1 MGDSGFKIKNSGNPN
16 LVVTNQNLENSNPGT
31 GIQNLSK
38 TDPVVRSQYPESP
51 PPFWLLDSGFGC
63 ILCSAFFILQFRF
76 FLVLLSLVFM
86 LSSCGSGL
94 IRQQEKQIILQ
105 QEEIDQQK
113 REIEALKLAKQ
124 NEEKKRSDCYLA
136 FRDFEKAQTDKD
148 SHKAISLYRQGL
160 SICPDDDVA
169 HYELGKILRG
179 IGQTKEA
186 EKEFEEA
193 LKINPNFTEAKRQLE
208 AIRNR

>member
-1 MGDSGFKIKNSGNPN
+1 M
-16 LVVTNQNLENSNPGT
+16 VVTNQNLENSNPGSSS
-31 GIQNLSK
+31 QNPES
-38 TDPVVRSQYPESP
+38 TPPFPIVRSASR
-51 PPFWLLDSGFGC
+51 F
-63 ILCSAFFILQFRF
+63 LQFRF
-76 FLVLLSLVFM
+76 FLILFSLVFM
-86 LSSCGSGL
+86 LSSCESEL
-94 IRQQEKQIILQ
+94 FRQQEKQLILQ

-124 NEEKKRSDCYLA
+124 NEEKKKRECYQA
-136 FRDFEKAQTDKD
+136 FRDFEKAQTVKD

-186 EKEFEEA
+186 EKEFEAA

-208 AIRNR
+208 AIQNR